1 MLISSFQVFSID
13 VTRSN
18 DPFGILLMTSPQF
31 VFYSNPD
38 SWLCV
43 ETASDD
49 SDVTWTQT
57 TFNDSDWP
65 NAASQGNLLIMFFT
79 TIIFSS
85 FFANLLFTFW
95 CQGLFTDDSTI
106 WSAVRSSYDVID
118 IRAHWLWSSNSSAD
132 RVRCRVEIPE
142 SCSTYQG

>member
-18 DPFGILLMTSPQF
+18 DSYGILLMTSPQF

-57 TFNDSDWP
+57 TFNDSDWH
-65 NAASQGNLLIMFFT
+65 NAASQGKLLI
-79 TIIFSS
+79 IFYHNHTYQLS
-85 FFANLLFTFW
+85 TFR
-95 CQGLFTDDSTI
+95 QGLFTDDSTI

-132 RVRCRVEIPE
+132 RVRCRVEIPQ